1 MGGAQLS
8 DRPAWLLP
16 GSWPARQPALRRG
29 RPGWHPVFRNIGA
42 NSAAQE
48 SMRCILR
55 PTRTT
60 RWRAAGSH
68 AFSRWSRSTASRS
81 CRAAGD
87 GLQPSHHLSLEDP
100 SLGSAMSHVSVS
112 SALAL
117 DARVSAGERL
127 AAFSLAS
134 FANRE
139 HRAWPGTRVAA
150 ARAGLSRSQFIA
162 ARDSL
167 ARRGLLV
174 IEQPGGGRGNS
185 PVVFLSFAAEGP
197 RVDTDVNPPL
207 FEAVLSYSRSRGSAR
222 LLLAALAA
230 LADDDL
236 TVADVT
242 TEELRAAAG
251 MADSTYRRA
260 RSALLLS
267 GEVALENA
275 GGGRART
282 NRWMLPDP
290 RGEGAAPLMASPRRP
305 ALPGLARPLMATA
318 RVEPPA
324 AEVNAAEDS
333 GELSKGPVMNGVP
346 PENPAQDWTDHTK
359 KGPGS
364 IGVSTRNS
372 AQSRIVPTETQPLTP
387 PETPPANA
395 RTGREPQNP
404 STIPPSP
411 PAGGS
416 QPQRITVV
424 EDYLT
429 ARGRRRKRTVTV
441 DTDAARRQL
450 RPPGDYDR
458 NGWAEIRRELQ
469 RVVGETTFDIW
480 LAGLELIAVDDCDQL
495 LLSAPVGI
503 RSWVSQRFAQTLD
516 RAAAQSGRV
525 LRLADE
531 NELQLLSALVG
542 EPHFFRDS
550 LHQHQQEAV

>member
-1 MGGAQLS
+1 
-8 DRPAWLLP
+8 
-16 GSWPARQPALRRG
+16 
-29 RPGWHPVFRNIGA
+29 
-42 NSAAQE
+42 
-48 SMRCILR
+48 
-55 PTRTT
+55 
-60 RWRAAGSH
+60 
-68 AFSRWSRSTASRS
+68 
-81 CRAAGD
+81 
-87 GLQPSHHLSLEDP
+87 
-100 SLGSAMSHVSVS
+100 MSHVSVS

-117 DARVSAGERL
+117 DACVSAGERL

-150 ARAGLSRSQFIA
+150 ARAGLSRSQFLA

-167 ARRGLLV
+167 TRRGLLV

-197 RVDTDVNPPL
+197 QIGADVNPPL

-267 GEVALENA
+267 GEVVLEDA

-282 NRWMLPDP
+282 NRWLLLDP
-290 RGEGAAPLMASPRRP
+290 RGAGSGPLIAARRRP
-305 ALPGLARPLMATA
+305 ALPAPARPLMAAA

-333 GELSKGPVMNGVP
+333 GVLSKGP
-346 PENPAQDWTDHTK
+346 
-359 KGPGS
+359 GS
-364 IGVSTRNS
+364 TGVSTRNS
-372 AQSRIVPTETQPLTP
+372 ARSRIVSTETRPLTP
-387 PETPPANA
+387 PETPPVNA
-395 RTGREPQNP
+395 RTGSEPQNP

-416 QPQRITVV
+416 PPQRITVV

-441 DTDAARRQL
+441 DIDAARKQL
-450 RPPGDYDR
+450 RPPADYDQV
-458 NGWAEIRRELQ
+458 GWAEIRRELQ

-480 LAGLELIAVDDCDQL
+480 LTGLELIAVDDRDQL
-495 LLSAPVGI
+495 LLGGPVGI

-525 LRLADE
+525 LRLAAE

-542 EPHFFRDS
+542 EPHFFPDS